1 MTTSHSP
8 GSAAGPGPAEAP
20 LPAEAFY
27 LPVGQ
32 DEFETTVATT
42 SPWDVGLQHGGPPAA
57 LLARAIERCDPQES
71 MPIARIT
78 VDMLGGIPRGRV
90 RTQARIVR
98 PGRRIELIE
107 AELSVDG
114 TPAVRASAWRIRQ
127 SEGST
132 SQFEQPEAR
141 PPIPAAE
148 PRRFFEG
155 VPDDWGYGRAVD
167 WRFVA
172 GGFEQES
179 EALVWTRVRIPLV
192 AGEEPTPEQR
202 LLVVADATNGLT
214 AQVPITQWWFIPP
227 SLTVTLQR
235 APESEWMLIDAH
247 STIGP
252 HGTGMAQ
259 SRMSDEH
266 GLVALVNQP
275 LMVARR
281 S

>member
-1 MTTSHSP
+1 MSP
-8 GSAAGPGPAEAP
+8 D

-27 LPVGQ
+27 LPVGD
-32 DEFETTVATT
+32 DEFETTVATS
-42 SPWDVGLQHGGPPAA
+42 SPWDTSLQHGGPPAA

-78 VDMLGGIPRGRV
+78 VDMLGGIPQGRV

-107 AELSVDG
+107 AEMTVDG
-114 TPAVRASAWRIRQ
+114 TPVVRASAWRIRQ
-127 SEGST
+127 TEDSTAQYDRSE
-132 SQFEQPEAR
+132 PL
-141 PPIPAAE
+141 PPIPQE
-148 PRRFFEG
+148 VPLTFFDE

-167 WRFVA
+167 WRFA
-172 GGFEQES
+172 TGGFRQAS
-179 EALVWTRVRIPLV
+179 EAQVWTRVRIPLV
-192 AGEEPTPEQR
+192 AGEESTPEQR

-214 AQVPITQWWFIPP
+214 AQLPISQWWFIPP
-227 SLTVTLQR
+227 TLNVTMQR
-235 APESEWMLIDAH
+235 APESEWMLIDAR

-259 SRMSDEH
+259 SRMSDEK
-266 GLVALVNQP
+266 GLLALVTQP

-281 S
+281 